1 MILNFLCPPAL
12 LYAVIMLIYLILE
25 LSNKKYQ
32 QAFVKAI
39 IGIIFTCI
47 LQAFC
52 QMSLGLVSWIFVM
65 IPIIF
70 YTYITLLTFFVFRL
84 DPNKQ
89 LNKSSKPKPIQTY
102 ESDDSDKW
110 VASKHVSSTPIT
122 TSLYTPSLVPV
133 DSYLPKNNTTE
144 SKEVSS
150 DTTYSN
156 TISSDSSTPTKSSG
170 FSYPSHSPKTSSKS
184 KSLVPVTV
192 CSKQTTSSMCNS
204 LSVCAWTGTT
214 CINTSEFDSRIN
226 NLDASCSSLSD
237 ASCNYL
243 DKCYLLSSS
252 DTDSEC
258 LPSIPSIGGL
268 LNNSDCKTL
277 LNQMKYDTSTNT
289 KLSTSIDTNGC
300 SSIANRIYSLLV

>member
-89 LNKSSKPKPIQTY
+89 LNKSSKPKLIKKY
-102 ESDDSDKW
+102 ETDDSDKW
-110 VASKHVSSTPIT
+110 LASKHVSSTPIT
-122 TSLYTPSLVPV
+122 TTLYTPSLVPAGATAPSNAPK
-133 DSYLPKNNTTE
+133 SYGREPKPLKESQPSKESQE
-144 SKEVSS
+144 SKEIQNYPGICNYTNLDSCLSYSVCSLNFDISQCVSNYDYQNNVNKLFKECSPLDKSECKNNKKCYSFDSVCFPSVIGMGDLLNKQDCINFNTLEYNRYVVS
-150 DTTYSN
+150 DTLHAKNNETK
-156 TISSDSSTPTKSSG
+156 DQDFLTKS
-170 FSYPSHSPKTSSKS
+170 FKEIDSKGCGYVS
-184 KSLVPVTV
+184 
-192 CSKQTTSSMCNS
+192 QNIM
-204 LSVCAWTGTT
+204 
-214 CINTSEFDSRIN
+214 E
-226 NLDASCSSLSD
+226 
-237 ASCNYL
+237 
-243 DKCYLLSSS
+243 
-252 DTDSEC
+252 
-258 LPSIPSIGGL
+258 
-268 LNNSDCKTL
+268 TL
-277 LNQMKYDTSTNT
+277 YAT
-289 KLSTSIDTNGC
+289 KPG
-300 SSIANRIYSLLV
+300 